1 MRAGSRLEPAGD
13 GTGGAVERYVSRM
26 SRSFRWCAIPAAAAA
41 CLVLPA
47 LPSAASAQDPSALGT
62 AIAKVCGQVV
72 DPATQGVLAGVVTDS
87 LSGIPLRGARAKIVW
102 QAPGDAM
109 ARTAEVGAD
118 KDGLFAFCAVP
129 ADVVVLLSATL
140 GKTSPA
146 IAVPIE
152 AGMLHVES
160 IRLPLSDPGKT
171 GMLVGRVV
179 DAESRAPVD
188 GVAVRLAE
196 EGTTVLTNE
205 RGYFS
210 LGEREA
216 GVHYVALE
224 RLGYTPREV
233 PIHVAG
239 NLTQA
244 VEIELSQQAIP
255 LEGISV
261 SVAPRRTRQD
271 LEGLIRRMSL
281 GFGSFITRETLE
293 RRGDVPLSEYLRE
306 VPGVLVFRD
315 GPRAYLEVRGNTCN
329 PDVYMD
335 GQIYPLDPA
344 AGLNE
349 LFARP
354 LEAIEIFKG
363 TETPAEFIRPGFRYP
378 CAVILVWT
386 RPGD

>member
-1 MRAGSRLEPAGD
+1 MGTAGIAR
-13 GTGGAVERYVSRM
+13 RYAPRM
-26 SRSFRWCAIPAAAAA
+26 SRTAFIAALAA
-41 CLVLPA
+41 CLVPL
-47 LPSAASAQDPSALGT
+47 ASPRNVTAQDPSALGA
-62 AIAKVCGQVV
+62 AIARVCGRVV
-72 DPATQGVLAGVVTDS
+72 DPATQGVLAGLVTDS
-87 LSGIPLRGARAKIVW
+87 LSGIPLRGARAKIAW
-102 QAPGDAM
+102 QGPDDPT
-109 ARTAEVGAD
+109 ARSAEVVAD

-146 IAVPIE
+146 VAVPIE
-152 AGMLHVES
+152 AGMLHIES

-171 GMLVGRVV
+171 GILVGRVV

-188 GVAVRLAE
+188 GATVRLE
-196 EGTTVLTNE
+196 EAGTTVLTNE

-210 LGEREA
+210 LGERAA
-216 GVHYVALE
+216 GVHYVQLE
-224 RLGYTPREV
+224 RLGYASREV

-244 VEIELSQQAIP
+244 VEIELSQQAIQ

-261 SVAPRRTRQD
+261 SVAPRRVRQD

-281 GFGSFITRETLE
+281 GFGTFITRETLE
-293 RRGDVPLSEYLRE
+293 RRGEVPLAEHLRE

-315 GPRAYLEVRGNTCN
+315 GPRAYMEVRGQSCT

-335 GQIYPLDPA
+335 GQPYPLDPA

-349 LFARP
+349 LFARS
-354 LEAIEIFKG
+354 LEAIEVFKG
-363 TETPAEFIRPGFRYP
+363 TEAPPEFIRPGFRYP

-386 RPGD
+386 RPGG